1 MHPAHLGALTPLYPA
16 TNPDLTR
23 KDSGRYFMPW
33 ARPGTP
39 KKGMQ
44 DVELAMKL
52 WAFLEVQI
60 EQERQRG
67 APA

>member
-1 MHPAHLGALTPLYPA
+1 MHPTHLGALTPLYAA
-16 TNPDLTR
+16 TNSELKR
-23 KDSGRYFMPW
+23 EDSGRYFIPW
-33 ARPGTP
+33 ARSGTP

-60 EQERQRG
+60 EQWRQAG
-67 APA
+67 ATT